1 MQQTENIRSKAAQD
15 AMRAEDTASG
25 TERADRLQELE
36 DIIGVSF
43 RCRSL
48 LRNALSHSSFANEH
62 RAQGARDNERLE
74 FLGDAVLELVS
85 SRFLYLEYP
94 QLPEGDLTKLRA
106 SIVCEPTLALCA
118 RQFGLPEFL
127 LLGKGEERTGGRR
140 RDSIVSDALEALIGA
155 VYLDG
160 GIDQADAFIRRFILN
175 DIEHKKLFYDS
186 KTILQEVAQKEFPD
200 EELTYR
206 LISEEGPDHDKHFV
220 YEVLIGSKKLGEGR
234 GSTKKGAEMEAA
246 YKALIELKKG

>member
-1 MQQTENIRSKAAQD
+1 MES
-15 AMRAEDTASG
+15 
-25 TERADRLQELE
+25 RLHELE
-36 DIIGVSF
+36 KVIGFSF
-43 RCRSL
+43 QNHAL
-48 LRNALSHSSFANEH
+48 LSQALSHSSYANEH
-62 RAQGARDNERLE
+62 KAQGAQDNERLE

-85 SRFLYLEYP
+85 SRYLYVHFP
-94 QLPEGDLTKLRA
+94 QMPEGDLTKLRA

-118 RQFGLPEFL
+118 RQFHLPEFL

-140 RDSIVSDALEALIGA
+140 RNSIVSDALEALIGA
-155 VYLDG
+155 IFLDG

-186 KTILQEVAQKEFPD
+186 KTILQEVVQREFPG

-206 LISEEGPDHDKHFV
+206 LIGEHGPDHDKHFDT
-220 YEVLIGSKKLGEGR
+220 EVCVGLKTLGVGS

-246 YKALIELKKG
+246 YKALIELKQRGMHVS